1 MFLAATLEDMLGDG
15 HIRKGTAQSDG
26 RGVALDEINAH
37 VESVDERLEH
47 VEYALGAIQ
56 SSVTTSA
63 QRYDAFFV
71 RSASTEAACNSSVH
85 PLQVSRHI

>member
-1 MFLAATLEDMLGDG
+1 MFLAATLGDMLGDG

-26 RGVALDEINAH
+26 RGVALAEINAH

-47 VEYALGAIQ
+47 VEYALGAVQ

-63 QRYDAFFV
+63 QRYDAFLSDLLLP
-71 RSASTEAACNSSVH
+71 RQHATQAYTRC
-85 PLQVSRHI
+85 